1 MKVGYLTA
9 AIDRLHPKRVTFA
22 VVAVAGFVAFVVI
35 GEVLPQALP
44 VLLPLAGPLVF
55 LPWVIFCACTWF
67 HPERGSLRREP
78 GGRLATLARK
88 AMRWY
93 AELFI
98 GLGVLFSL
106 AVWPALAILWL

>member
-9 AIDRLHPKRVTFA
+9 AVDRLHPKRVTFA
-22 VVAVAGFVAFVVI
+22 GVAVAGFVALVVI

-67 HPERGSLRREP
+67 HPERGTVRQP

-98 GLGVLFSL
+98 GLGAVFSL
-106 AVWPALAILWL
+106 VVWPALAILWL